1 MNKHK
6 KKHKEITGHEEKTK
20 RNEQTPIY
28 WLKVGKKY
36 QKKQENAL

>member
-1 MNKHK
+1 MKWIDK
-6 KKHKEITGHEEKTK
+6 KKESISHKEKTK